1 MPQSQAATSTAP
13 VIFLAGGSPPLLL
26 RVLYFLVVGWWLGG
40 IVTVI
45 AWLSVLTVLLL
56 PIGLWLI
63 NRLPTI
69 VTLRPQE
76 QGFHLKDGVLIR
88 GKRQHG
94 FLIRAAYLTV
104 VGWWLSAIWLSTA
117 YLLVLTLI
125 GIPIAFWMY
134 GRAGAVTTLYRS

>member
-1 MPQSQAATSTAP
+1 MSQSQAAASSAP
-13 VIFLAGGSPPLLL
+13 VIVLAGASPPLLL
-26 RVLYFLVVGWWLGG
+26 RVLYFLVIGWWLGG
-40 IVTVI
+40 IVTVL
-45 AWLSVLTVLLL
+45 AWLAVLSILLL
-56 PIGLWLI
+56 PLGLWII

-69 VTLRPQE
+69 VTLRSQE
-76 QGFHLKDGVLIR
+76 QGFRLEDGVLIR

-94 FLIRAAYLTV
+94 FLLRAAYLLLI
-104 VGWWLSAIWLSTA
+104 GWWFSAIWLSMA